1 MNQWVKLAI
10 DIGPLV
16 IFFGVN
22 SQFGIMA
29 ATGAFM
35 VATLIALVA
44 GYVSSKTLPKMTL
57 VSGVFVL
64 VFGGLTIY
72 LHDDTFIK
80 IKPTLVYA
88 LFAVLL
94 FGGLKVGR
102 HPLKYL
108 LDAALP
114 GMSEAGWATLT
125 KRWGWFFVVA
135 AIGNEIAWRNVSTD
149 TWVGMKLW
157 LFLPASLLFAM
168 AQTPFILKNSDVG
181 KEPEPKSEDT
191 GPVPPVE

>member
-10 DIGPLV
+10 DIGPLI

-22 SQFGIMA
+22 SQFGIMV

-35 VATLIALVA
+35 VATLVALVA
-44 GYVSSKTLPKMTL
+44 GYISSKKLPKMTL
-57 VSGVFVL
+57 VSGAFVL

-80 IKPTLVYA
+80 IKPTLVYT
-88 LFAVLL
+88 LFAIIL
-94 FGGLKVGR
+94 FGGLKMGR

-114 GMSEAGWATLT
+114 GMSEAGWAVLT

-135 AIGNEIAWRNVSTD
+135 AIGNEIAWRSVSTD
-149 TWVGMKLW
+149 AWVAMKLW

-168 AQTPFILKNSDVG
+168 AQTPFILKNSDLG
-181 KEPEPKSEDT
+181 KEEEPKSEET